1 MKIVLT
7 TAPGPRAA
15 AALMVLLGFAWM
27 SRPGG
32 NLDNAVVMMVGIAYG
47 HLMAIGTNVRT

>member
-7 TAPGPRAA
+7 TAPGPRAT
-15 AALMVLLGFAWM
+15 AALMVLLGLAWM

-32 NLDNAVVMMVGIAYG
+32 NLDNAVVMMVGTAYG
-47 HLMAIGTNVRT
+47 HLMTTGTSVRT

>member
-7 TAPGPRAA
+7 ATPSPRTA
-15 AALMVLLGFAWM
+15 AALMVLLGLAWM
-27 SRPGG
+27 SRTGS

-47 HLMAIGTNVRT
+47 HLMTAGTGVRA